1 MKPGFVLGE
10 VWQGTRSNFAM
21 VFSIIL
27 VTFISFSFFGVA
39 ALLQLQV
46 EKMTD
51 YWSDRAQVSVVL
63 CNEFSSELQCPA
75 GAVSEEQIRVIG
87 EALGSQALAP
97 YLQDIQFENQ
107 EQAYEKFL
115 AEFGDS
121 SVVDFITKEQLTESY
136 LVRLEDPSQSE
147 LVIEAVAGLN
157 GVQEVIDQRV
167 YLDGIFA
174 LLDGASIVS
183 ASVAGVLLL
192 SSALLVSTT
201 IRLSAYSRRKEIE
214 IMQLVGASNPSI
226 QLPFVIEGILA
237 GGIGAALAA
246 GALLFAVDYFVT
258 EELALSL
265 SFTTLVGAEEA
276 MAVVPYLVAGGV
288 ILSAFASAI
297 AIRRYLRN

>member
-63 CNEFSSELQCPA
+63 CNEYSSELQCPA

-87 EALGSQALAP
+87 EALSSQALAP
-97 YLQDIQFENQ
+97 YLQDIQFEDQ
-107 EQAYEKFL
+107 DQAYEKFL

-201 IRLSAYSRRKEIE
+201 IRLSAYSRRKENRNH
-214 IMQLVGASNPSI
+214 A
-226 QLPFVIEGILA
+226 A
-237 GGIGAALAA
+237 GGCLKP
-246 GALLFAVDYFVT
+246 FH
-258 EELALSL
+258 S
-265 SFTTLVGAEEA
+265 
-276 MAVVPYLVAGGV
+276 VA
-288 ILSAFASAI
+288 ICD
-297 AIRRYLRN
+297 

>member
-63 CNEFSSELQCPA
+63 CNEYSSELQCPA

-87 EALGSQALAP
+87 EALSSQALAP
-97 YLQDIQFENQ
+97 YLQDIQFEDQ
-107 EQAYEKFL
+107 DQAYEKFL

-276 MAVVPYLVAGGV
+276 LAVVPYLLAGGV